1 MKAPEI
7 NHVVHNRFKG
17 TPGLGRPMKAEV
29 NSKSAP
35 APIGPYSQ
43 GVDAGV
49 VYCSGQIGLDPAT
62 GNLVEG
68 VVAQTSRALSNLD
81 EVLKAAGTGLSNVVR
96 ATVFMVDLAEFSQM
110 NEEYGK
116 HFSPPFPA
124 RTTVQVSALPK
135 GARVEIDA
143 IAVR

>member
-1 MKAPEI
+1 MKAA
-7 NHVVHNRFKG
+7 
-17 TPGLGRPMKAEV
+17 L

-43 GVDAGV
+43 GVDAGA
-49 VYCSGQIGLDPAT
+49 VYCSGQIGLDPSS
-62 GNLVEG
+62 GNLVDG
-68 VVAQTSRALSNLD
+68 IVAQTSRAISNLD
-81 EVLKAAGTGLSNVVR
+81 AVLKAAGMSLGNVVKT
-96 ATVFMVDLAEFSQM
+96 TVFLVDLAEFAMM

-124 RTTVQVSALPK
+124 RSTVQVSALPK

-143 IAVR
+143 VAVR

>member
-1 MKAPEI
+1 MKSA
-7 NHVVHNRFKG
+7 
-17 TPGLGRPMKAEV
+17 L

-43 GVDAGV
+43 GIDSGA
-49 VYCSGQIGLDPAT
+49 VYCSGQVGLDPPT

-68 VVAQTSRALSNLD
+68 VVAQTSRTLSNLD
-81 EVLKAAGTGLSNVVR
+81 AVLKAAGMSLNNVVKT
-96 ATVFMVDLAEFSQM
+96 TVFMVDLAEFAQM

-124 RTTVQVSALPK
+124 RSTVQVSALPK